1 MAVGSKHPNNVKAE
15 MFEFRTGKW
24 MAVEDYPY
32 TSDVFNSYEMI
43 YIPELLSY
51 LVIGGA
57 DGTGADM
64 SQLAMLTNG
73 EWVEAGRLNS
83 ARVVSFLIES
93 L

>member
-1 MAVGSKHPNNVKAE
+1 
-15 MFEFRTGKW
+15 MFEFRTSKW
-24 MAVEDYPY
+24 MAVKDYPY

-73 EWVEAGRLNS
+73 EWVDAGRLNS